1 MNQIDSIVIHCS
13 ATKEGM
19 NIRAK
24 DIESWH
30 KQRGFKKI
38 GYHYIID
45 IDGTI
50 EVGRPLNEEGA
61 HCNTPGLSGISYNK
75 HSVGICY
82 IGGLG
87 KDGEPKDT
95 RTEAQKKSLR
105 ELVERLC
112 RQYQILEILGHRDA
126 SHDLNGNGMIESNEW
141 LKDCPCFDVAAEF
154 PNYLKAIVIT
164 P

>member
-13 ATKEGM
+13 ATKEGV

-30 KQRGFKKI
+30 KQRGLKKI

-50 EVGRPLNEEGA
+50 ETGRPLNEEGA
-61 HCNTPGLSGISYNK
+61 HCSAPGLSGISYNK

-87 KDGEPKDT
+87 KDGKPKDT
-95 RTEAQKKSLR
+95 RTIAQKKSLH
-105 ELVERLC
+105 ELVKKLC
-112 RQYQILEILGHRDA
+112 QQYQILEILGHRDT
-126 SHDLNGNGMIESNEW
+126 SPDLDGNGLIESNEW
-141 LKDCPCFDVAAEF
+141 LKECPCFDVATEF
-154 PNYLKAIVIT
+154 PNYLKAVIIT